1 MAMESHIAELQK
13 KHGEIERA
21 LEDAMAHPSVGD
33 LEIADMKRRKL
44 ALKDEIERLKTGVTH
59 H

>member
-1 MAMESHIAELQK
+1 MALDSHIAELQK

-21 LEDAMAHPSVGD
+21 LEDAKTHPSVDD
-33 LEIADMKRRKL
+33 LEIADLKRRKL
-44 ALKDEIERLKTGVTH
+44 ALKDEIERLKGGVTH